1 MALIG
6 AGFPVMMLMPND
18 EGRDAFAALA
28 RDFIDRSAQVIVAG
42 GEQDGALSLPF
53 LPKLHPALAPL
64 ATIQSFYRFA
74 VSLSLARGLDPDR
87 PPHLRK
93 VTETR

>member
-1 MALIG
+1 MT
-6 AGFPVMMLMPND
+6 
-18 EGRDAFAALA
+18 
-28 RDFIDRSAQVIVAG
+28 G
-42 GEQDGALSLPF
+42 GELDGALTLPF
-53 LPKLHPALAPL
+53 FPELHPVLAPI